1 MRKVFCLLIVCL
13 ICFSLFAEDV
23 SVFIEGNVA
32 YPQSWTGL
40 SNEERNLKLINIL
53 TKISSQKGVQYIS
66 RMAGYKP
73 KTLLEDSYCI
83 SNLDKQKSRIDDPV
97 FTQVPYSFTLYAYQK
112 DNRFGG
118 NTFTLDYEISD
129 NVIKLTIVNHTA
141 MKFAGYTC
149 VKPEKLT
156 MTLEVIQ
163 NENDMTIKGYAFAPD
178 QKAKINL
185 LVYTVEIDS
194 SFERRITALKNWF
207 VDQLS
212 VF

>member
-1 MRKVFCLLIVCL
+1 MKKVLCFLIVFL

-23 SVFIEGNVA
+23 SVSIEENVA
-32 YPQSWTGL
+32 YPQSWINL
-40 SNEERNLKLINIL
+40 STEERNLKLINIL

-83 SNLDKQKSRIDDPV
+83 SDLDKEKSGIDDPV
-97 FTQVPYSFTLYAYQK
+97 FTQVPASYTLYAYQK

-118 NTFTLDYEISD
+118 NTFTVDYTVSD
-129 NVIKLTIVNHTA
+129 NGIKLTIVNHTA
-141 MKFAGYTC
+141 MKFSGITC

-163 NENDMTIKGYAFAPD
+163 NENDMTIKGHAFAPD

-207 VDQLS
+207 IDQLS

>member
-1 MRKVFCLLIVCL
+1 MKKTICLLLLAI

-23 SVFIEGNVA
+23 SVSIEANVA
-32 YPQSWTGL
+32 YPQSWVAL
-40 SNEERNLKLINIL
+40 STEERNLKLINIL
-53 TKISSQKGVQYIS
+53 TGISTQKGVQYIS

-73 KTLLEDSYCI
+73 KTLLEESYCI
-83 SNLDKQKSRIDDPV
+83 SNLEKPKSRIDDPV
-97 FTQVPYSFTLYAYQK
+97 FTEVPEVFSLFAYQK
-112 DNRFGG
+112 DNRFGS
-118 NTFTLDYEISD
+118 NTFTVDYVISE
-129 NVIKLTIVNHTA
+129 NSIKLSIVNHTA

-163 NENDMTIKGYAFAPD
+163 NEKDMTVKGYAFAPD

-207 VDQLS
+207 IDQLS

>member
-1 MRKVFCLLIVCL
+1 MKKL
-13 ICFSLFAEDV
+13 ICVLVLCLMGFALFAEDV
-23 SVFIEGNVA
+23 SVSIEDKVA
-32 YPQSWTGL
+32 YPQSWTCL
-40 SNEERNLKLINIL
+40 SKEERNLKLINIL
-53 TKISSQKGVQYIS
+53 TNISSQKGVQYIS

-73 KTLLEDSYCI
+73 KTLFEDSYCI
-83 SNLDKQKSRIDDPV
+83 SNLDKAKSRIDDPV
-97 FTQVPYSFTLYAYQK
+97 FTQVPDSYTLYAYQK

-118 NTFTLDYEISD
+118 NTFTLDYTVTD
-129 NVIKLTIVNHTA
+129 DGIKLSIVNHTA

-156 MTLEVIQ
+156 MTLEVIH
-163 NENDMTIKGYAFAPD
+163 NENDMTVKGYAFAPD

-207 VDQLS
+207 VDQFS